1 MNRKVKYLSRIHEEF
16 DTVICGVNGVM
27 LSGENIKSSSIDA
40 LMKLYQNGKNIC
52 IASNSSLRVLDLYQL
67 LKHKGVPMEIFSAM
81 VTAGEV
87 AHFYL
92 KNDTSLGN
100 TYYNLAQHA
109 SSIANGLPY
118 RAVDSLVLADF
129 MVAETDDCGFLS
141 EKYYPQLEQALQLGL
156 PLLCIGNDVTV
167 ISSGESKMNAGAVAE
182 QYAMMGG
189 KIISF
194 GKPDVRMASYLT
206 EDITSFDVKR
216 CLVIGDCMSTDIR
229 MGNNFGAKTLFLT
242 SGVHQLHDHV
252 ETQLEDLAEHYG
264 LQVDY
269 YTEDLQW

>member
-1 MNRKVKYLSRIHEEF
+1 MNRRIKYLSRVHEEF

-27 LSGENIKSSSIDA
+27 LSGEDVISSSVEA
-40 LMKLYQNGKNIC
+40 LVKLYQCGKRLY
-52 IASNSSLRVLDLYQL
+52 IASNSSLRVLDLYRL
-67 LKHKGVPMEIFSAM
+67 LKHKGVPMGIFSAM
-81 VTAGEV
+81 ITAGEV

-92 KNDTSLGN
+92 KNHTSTGN
-100 TYYNLAQHA
+100 AYYNLAQHA
-109 SSIANGLPY
+109 SNVAQGLPY

-129 MVAETDDCGFLS
+129 IIAETDDCGFLS
-141 EKYYPQLEQALQLGL
+141 EQYYPQLEQALQLGL

-167 ISSGESKMNAGAVAE
+167 ISSGESRMNAGAVAE

-206 EDITSFDVKR
+206 EDLVHFDTTR

-242 SGVHQLHDHV
+242 DGVHQLHDHV
-252 ETQLEDLAEHYG
+252 ETQLAELAEHYI
-264 LQVDY
+264 
-269 YTEDLQW
+269 